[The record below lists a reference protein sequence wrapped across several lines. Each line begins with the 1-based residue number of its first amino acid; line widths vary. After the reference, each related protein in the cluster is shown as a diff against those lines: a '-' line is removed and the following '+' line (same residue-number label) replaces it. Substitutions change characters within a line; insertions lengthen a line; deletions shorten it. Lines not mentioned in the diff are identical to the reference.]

1 MAVDP
6 DSIEPGAVPSRRT
19 RGLVHELRLILI
31 AVQFLTRVPIP
42 RWVGFEPDW
51 LNQCARHFPL
61 VGLGVGA
68 FGVAVLWAAAL
79 VLPWPVA
86 VLLSMASTVWL
97 TGGFHE
103 DGWADTCDGLG
114 GTVSR
119 ERALEIMKDSRLGSY
134 AALGL
139 FFMLAIKAAAL
150 VSLPLPAAAAALW
163 LGHAVSRAAS
173 VSLIRFLPYAG
184 DPAHA
189 KAKPLAQRI
198 SNAGLVVAVGWALLV
213 AVGLV
218 AWRSAWLVAVLAS
231 IVAAVIGTV
240 VCGRWFR
247 RRLGGVT
254 GDTLGATQQV
264 TELLVLLT
272 WAAWATTASGA
283 ASAATIGAW
292 RLG

>member
-1 MAVDP
+1 MA
-6 DSIEPGAVPSRRT
+6 PSRP
-19 RGLVHELRLILI
+19 GGVVHELRLLLI

-61 VGLGVGA
+61 VGLGLGA
-68 FGVAVLWAAAL
+68 FAVAVLWAAAL

-139 FFMLAIKAAAL
+139 FFMLAIKASAL
-150 VSLPLPAAAAALW
+150 ISLPWPAAAAALL

-173 VSLIRFLPYAG
+173 VTLIRFLPYAG
-184 DPAHA
+184 DVAHA

-198 SNAGLVVAVGWALLV
+198 SGVGWAVALGWALLV
-213 AVGLV
+213 AVGVV
-218 AWRSAWLVAVLAS
+218 AWHSAWAIAVLAS
-231 IVAAVIGTV
+231 IVAAAVGTL

-254 GDTLGATQQV
+254 GDTLGAAQQV
-264 TELLVLLT
+264 TELLVLLM
-272 WAAWATTASGA
+272 WAAAATAVPGA
-283 ASAATIGAW
+283 AMAATIGAW
-292 RLG
+292 HLG